1 VSKTVLLVDD
11 SASFR
16 TVIGLALKRA
26 GYGLAEAVDGQDGLD
41 KIAASTASAPI
52 HAVVCDLNMP
62 RLDGFGFV
70 KALRASPAH
79 RNTPVLMLTTETD
92 PAKKAAG
99 KALGVTAWLSK
110 PFQPSN
116 LVHALKTICP

>member
-1 VSKTVLLVDD
+1 MPKIVLLIDD

-16 TVIGLALKRA
+16 TVIGLALRRD
-26 GYGLAEAVDGQDGLD
+26 GYGFIEAVDGQDGLD
-41 KIAASTASAPI
+41 KVAAATADAPI
-52 HAVVCDLNMP
+52 QAVICDLNMP

-70 KALRASPAH
+70 KALRAWPAH
-79 RNTPVLMLTTETD
+79 RRTPVLMLTTESD

-110 PFQPSN
+110 PFQPPN
-116 LVHALKTICP
+116 LLLALKSICP